1 MVSNHDNVS
10 LTILNTTMNNKL
22 DVCNYTMVS
31 YHQPV
36 QHFVNYNKLASQCD
50 ILRAYKPDV
59 IRCSVCC

>member
-1 MVSNHDNVS
+1 MGVMVSNHDNVS

-36 QHFVNYNKLASQCD
+36 QHFVN
-50 ILRAYKPDV
+50 
-59 IRCSVCC
+59 